1 MFERVREAFRT
12 TRRRLRRLER
22 RELGEFRRW
31 VENTDNL
38 LHLSV
43 LLLVPLLI
51 GLVTIGSNVLSGLS
65 FLLFPPLASGT
76 YTLFSDPEGR
86 YADPVTFVFGLS
98 LGGFCGWAALEV
110 ALSMYG
116 RPSSQL
122 LVHPESAALAIFLT
136 GALSWALNLEQPS
149 AFSTALLILFV
160 QQAGATPSEFMV
172 SVVLSSTVVAVF
184 FSLWRDRF
192 YEERARFLYQST
204 RGDDHVLVPM
214 RGPTADTTALFAARL
229 AAAHD
234 AGKVVLLDVVSD
246 QRRAAAEEAI
256 LESDEDVTL
265 ASGVDSI
272 DAEGASESGDG
283 AGDGSVDGDRDG
295 DGGGGGGDESA
306 RDRPSRAAQQAAAEL
321 ETRAANIQTRI
332 GVPCEVVVATGDPVS
347 ATLATARETNCD
359 LVAAP
364 FERDED
370 GVLAEFPRAIL
381 GGPVDTVVF
390 RSATDR
396 EQWKR
401 IMVPIARPGDSAH
414 AMIDFAERLAGD
426 AGHVSVCTCIDEE
439 GDRRRAETRLSNLV
453 ETARGNV
460 ETRVARSEIVEF
472 LQANATAYDL
482 VIVGSSRDRSAASR
496 FFSRPTFERL
506 SDLECDFAIVDRG
519 DPHGVAGSA
528 D

>member
-1 MFERVREAFRT
+1 MLERAREAFRT
-12 TRRRLRRLER
+12 LRLRLRRLER
-22 RELGEFRRW
+22 REVGEFLRW

-43 LLLVPLLI
+43 VLFVPLLI
-51 GLVTIGSNVLSGLS
+51 GLVTLGSNVLSGLS

-86 YADPVTFVFGLS
+86 YANPVTFVLGLS
-98 LGGFCGWAALEV
+98 LGGFCGWAALEAAV
-110 ALSMYG
+110 AVYG
-116 RPSSQL
+116 QSSDSL

-136 GALSWALNLEQPS
+136 GALSWALNVEQPA

-160 QQAGATPSEFMV
+160 RQAGATPSEFMV
-172 SVVLSSTVVAVF
+172 SVVLSSTVVAAV

-214 RGPTADTTALFAARL
+214 RGPTADATALFAARL

-234 AGKVVLLDVVSD
+234 AGKVVLLDVVAD
-246 QRRAAAEEAI
+246 QQQAAAEEAI
-256 LESDEDVTL
+256 LESDDDVTL
-265 ASGVDSI
+265 APGADSI
-272 DAEGASESGDG
+272 DAASPDSEN
-283 AGDGSVDGDRDG
+283 
-295 DGGGGGGDESA
+295 GGGERDDASA
-306 RDRPSRAAQQAAAEL
+306 PDGTPRAAQQAAAKL

-332 GVPCEVVVATGDPVS
+332 GVPCEVVVATGDPV
-347 ATLATARETNCD
+347 ATTLATAEKTNCD
-359 LVAAP
+359 LVATP

-370 GVLAEFPRAIL
+370 GLLSEFPRAIL

-414 AMIDFAERLAGD
+414 AMIDFAERLAGE

-439 GDRRRAETRLSNLV
+439 ADRRRAETRLSNLV

-460 ETRVARSEIVEF
+460 ETRVARSQIVAF

-506 SDLECDFAIVDRG
+506 SDLECDFAVVDRG
-519 DPHGVAGSA
+519 DPRGVVGSG